1 MTNGASCPSEFALER
16 LRFGELAGGPEESL
30 LLAHLEGCTECRQR
44 QRALAEGESPGLD
57 SAAIWARA
65 FARRS
70 TTGPAWWQRGR
81 LRWSAIALAGATA
94 VATIAVLAPR
104 PGPDTLTKGSAARLG
119 VIVKRRDGST
129 MRIEPG
135 ARLSPGDRLR
145 FEVFTPLPEATIA
158 LVMLDSA
165 GGVTRLA
172 PRGDR
177 PLSIAGGKRV
187 LLDEAVELD
196 GNLGAERMV
205 LVSCGHGVD
214 ASDVVARARR
224 ALADVGGDP
233 RRVDDLGTGCDEE
246 TFSITKV
253 KP

>member
-16 LRFGELAGGPEESL
+16 LRFGELAGHPEESL
-30 LLAHLEGCTECRQR
+30 LLAHLGECSECRQR
-44 QRALAEGESPGLD
+44 QRALAETESPELD
-57 SAAIWARA
+57 GAAIWSCASAGPNAGR
-65 FARRS
+65 
-70 TTGPAWWQRGR
+70 PAWWRRGR
-81 LRWSAIALAGATA
+81 LRWPAIAVAGATA
-94 VATIAVLAPR
+94 AAAIVMLARHPS
-104 PGPDTLTKGSAARLG
+104 PDVLTKGSAARLG

-145 FEVFTPLPEATIA
+145 FEVATRSPEANIA
-158 LVMLDSA
+158 LVLLDSA
-165 GGVTRLA
+165 GAVTRLA

-177 PLSIAGGKRV
+177 PLSIAGGKPV
-187 LLDEAVELD
+187 LLDETVELD

-205 LVSCGHGVD
+205 LVSCSHGVD
-214 ASDVVARARR
+214 ANEVVARARR
-224 ALADVGGDP
+224 ALAEVGGDP

-253 KP
+253 RP